1 VFLISFFSKTMV
13 KNDPSFSKPFWIF
26 FMPQN
31 TRLRNIAIIA
41 HVDHGKTTLVDAIL
55 RQSGTFRTNQA
66 VVERAMDKG
75 DLEKERGITILAKC
89 TAIDWD
95 GHRINIIDTPGHA
108 DFGGEVERILHMA
121 DGVILLVDAA
131 EGTLPQTKFVL
142 TKALKQGMRPVVLI
156 NKIDRPDARPDEVL
170 NEIFDLFVA
179 LDANEDQLD
188 FPVLYA
194 SGRAGWCAESLD
206 APRENL
212 HPLLDLVLRHVPA
225 PTVDFDAPF
234 SMLATLL
241 DYDPYLG
248 RVLTGRVVSGTAKIN
263 AQVHA
268 LDLKGNVTDRFRLTK
283 LFSYKG
289 LERAPVESAEAG
301 DIVCIA
307 GMTVATVADTVADP
321 SVSQPIQTT
330 PIDPPTMAI
339 TLSVNDSPLAG
350 TEGKKLTSTM
360 IRERLMA
367 ENEGN
372 VAIRVSETA
381 GKDAFEV
388 AGRGEL
394 QLGVL
399 IETMRREGF
408 EMSVSRPRV
417 LLRKTEDGQT
427 EEPYE
432 EVIADVD
439 EEFTGVVVEKMSVRK
454 AEMVDMRPSGGGKTR
469 ITFIAPSRGLIG
481 YQGQF
486 LTDTRGTGVL
496 NRLFH
501 SYGPYKGEIAG
512 RRNGALI
519 STDKGEAVAYAI
531 FNLQDRG
538 TMFINPGDKVY
549 QGMIVGEHS
558 RDNDL
563 DINVLKG
570 KQLTNIRAAGKDD
583 ALILTPPRKMSM
595 EDMISYINDDELL
608 EVTPQS
614 LRLRKKHLTPN
625 ERTQAK
631 KRVS

>member
-179 LDANEDQLD
+179 LDANEEQLD

-321 SVSQPIQTT
+321 SVNQPIQTT